1 MPITRETRAIVRA
14 AMAVSAAEALR
25 AVIGMIADRA
35 ATALR
40 VRVGVMTNADRAAMD
55 RRRAGAMIVA
65 AGTAVA
71 EGVRLSSSGIAS
83 RHRQWCGLRR

>member
-35 ATALR
+35 ATGLR
-40 VRVGVMTNADRAAMD
+40 VRGDVMTNAGRAAMD
-55 RRRAGAMIVA
+55 RRKVGAMIGA
-65 AGTAVA
+65 AVIAA
-71 EGVRLSSSGIAS
+71 EEGVRSSSRGSAS
-83 RHRQWCGLRR
+83 RHRPWCGLRR